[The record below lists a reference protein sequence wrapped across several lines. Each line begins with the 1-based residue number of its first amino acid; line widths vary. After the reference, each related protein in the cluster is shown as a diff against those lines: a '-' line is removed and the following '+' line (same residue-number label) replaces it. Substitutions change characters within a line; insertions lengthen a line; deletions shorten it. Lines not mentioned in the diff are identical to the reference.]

1 MKVEHIKIA
10 KPNYAAAVIVFLVS
24 AVLIYLLLSGLFVT
38 FTNPEIPTPDRNGI
52 VVLSVFFALLIDGAC
67 ADLVTYDK
75 IEHREVKP

>member
-24 AVLIYLLLSGLFVT
+24 AVLIYLVLCGLFVT
-38 FTNPEIPTPDRNGI
+38 FAKPEIPTPNRNGI
-52 VVLSVFFALLIDGAC
+52 VVLSMFFTLLIGEAC
-67 ADLVTYDK
+67 ADLLTYDK